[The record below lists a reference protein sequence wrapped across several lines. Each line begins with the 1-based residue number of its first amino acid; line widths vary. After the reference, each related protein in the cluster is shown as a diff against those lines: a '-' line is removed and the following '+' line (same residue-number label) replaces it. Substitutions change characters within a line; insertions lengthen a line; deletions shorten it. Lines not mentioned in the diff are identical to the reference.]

1 MTATVSHRLTIDET
15 QTLNEI
21 VALYPQT
28 LAVLQDFGLDM
39 CCGGALPLRTAVEHH
54 ALDLGNVMAVLHAAV
69 EDTPR

>member
-1 MTATVSHRLTIDET
+1 MTTTVSHRSIIDET

-28 LAVLQDFGLDM
+28 LPVFRIFGLDM

-54 ALDLGNVMAVLHAAV
+54 VLDLGNVMAALHAAV
-69 EDTPR
+69 EETPR